1 MVKRLLLIVLVL
13 LGSTCVSDHAA
24 RPHYV
29 SFDNPTELQEYLQWR
44 LDRQPLLAAHRGGPS
59 PGFPENCI
67 ETFENSLR
75 LAPCMIECDV
85 RKSRDGVLILMH
97 DWDLER
103 TTTGE
108 GPVDS
113 MTFEQLSQFN
123 LYDADQTLTEYKI
136 PTLSEALR
144 WAKGRA
150 ILELDIKNPVTPEEV
165 VRAIEAESAES
176 HTVVIAYNLET
187 AELYHGLDEDLVM
200 SCSARGIEGV
210 TRLIESGIPARNL
223 MAWVGVYEPP
233 AEVYALLHERGIRAI
248 LGTMGNLDRKAK
260 RRGVQVYT
268 ELLRN
273 GADILATDEIEFA
286 SEAIASSQSHVDA
299 SQRR

>member
-1 MVKRLLLIVLVL
+1 MIKRLLLVVLVL
-13 LGSTCVSDHAA
+13 LSSTCVSDHATQ
-24 RPHYV
+24 PHYI
-29 SFDNPTELQEYLQWR
+29 SFDTPAELQEYLRWHP
-44 LDRQPLLAAHRGGPS
+44 DRSPLLAAHRGGPS

-67 ETFENSLR
+67 ATFENSLR
-75 LAPCMIECDV
+75 LAPCLIECDV
-85 RKSRDGVLILMH
+85 RKSRDGVMILMH
-97 DWDLER
+97 DWSLER

-113 MTFEQLSQFN
+113 MTLAQLSQLN
-123 LYDADQTLTEYKI
+123 LYDANQTLTEYKI

-150 ILELDIKNPVTPEEV
+150 ILELDIKDPVTPREV
-165 VRAIEAESAES
+165 VQAIKAEGAES
-176 HTVVIAYNLET
+176 HTVVIAYSLET
-187 AELYHGLDEDLVM
+187 AELYHGLDDNLVM

-210 TRLIESGIPARNL
+210 TRLLESGIPAANII
-223 MAWVGVYEPP
+223 AFVGMYEPP
-233 AEVYALLHERGIRAI
+233 AEVYALLHEREIRVI

-273 GADILATDEIEFA
+273 GADILATDDVELA
-286 SEAIASSQSHVDA
+286 SEAVTMQVK
-299 SQRR
+299 